1 MTDKEIKA
9 MLKTCATPEATVE
22 WVKRELHFMY
32 KEGYTNGYNAGK
44 LEGLKE
50 TNELFTRIEKQ
61 NEKYLMEMANQG
73 A

>member
-9 MLKTCATPEATVE
+9 MLKTCVTPEAVVE
-22 WVKRELHFMY
+22 WVKRELAYMY
-32 KEGYTNGYNAGK
+32 SEGYTNGHRAGK

-61 NEKYLMEMANQG
+61 NEKYLVEIANDVL
-73 A
+73 